1 MIEHEAA
8 DSYPPAPNLARKVA
22 DLAASIEAKDA
33 EIERLRGD
41 LSFWKRHAP
50 AEIARMRRL
59 VEHYQTDTEL
69 QSTRRLLAA
78 RTDQRDEK
86 NTEIVQLQEGLKF
99 IAAHGYTGASWVA
112 RQILNGEPVE
122 KLTP

>member
-33 EIERLRGD
+33 EIERLRND

-50 AEIARMRRL
+50 AEIAR
-59 VEHYQTDTEL
+59 
-69 QSTRRLLAA
+69 LAKA
-78 RTDQRDEK
+78 
-86 NTEIVQLQEGLKF
+86 NQEWCDKWERMVCEYCG
-99 IAAHGYTGASWVA
+99 W
-112 RQILNGEPVE
+112 RQNGEV
-122 KLTP
+122 THD